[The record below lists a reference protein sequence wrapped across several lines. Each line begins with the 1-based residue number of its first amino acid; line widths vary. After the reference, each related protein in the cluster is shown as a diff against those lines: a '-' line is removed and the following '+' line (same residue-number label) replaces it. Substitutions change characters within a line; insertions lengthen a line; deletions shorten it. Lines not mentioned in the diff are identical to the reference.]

1 MSNEVKESDNA
12 LQEVAR
18 KVVISPEDVN
28 GAADFWNHFKVPM
41 ESELR
46 AAFDAFCKDPSIE
59 NQDAIK
65 LTITH
70 AIGFTDHEA
79 FNDEMFKEIVQE
91 CRNVNYDLQFD
102 KELENT
108 LGREGD
114 EEKPVAAP
122 VVAAASTETPDTK

>member
-1 MSNEVKESDNA
+1 MSTQENESNV
-12 LQEVAR
+12 LQEVTR

-28 GAADFWNHFKVPM
+28 GARDFWTHFEVPITT
-41 ESELR
+41 ELQ
-46 AAFDAFCKDPSIE
+46 AAFDAFCKNPTIE

-79 FNDEMFKEIVQE
+79 FNDEMFKEIVAE

-114 EEKPVAAP
+114 EEKSAVVTAPVAT
-122 VVAAASTETPDTK
+122 TEVSDKK